1 MYYYYYFSK
10 KRQKRTTALKIY
22 NSFTD
27 EILAMNLQNSSAVL
41 SAVTFES
48 PSKGAKNDKSSFLGQ
63 RETLNRSSSA
73 SRSGPISGGASTLL
87 QKIAES
93 PV

>member
-1 MYYYYYFSK
+1 
-10 KRQKRTTALKIY
+10 
-22 NSFTD
+22 
-27 EILAMNLQNSSAVL
+27 MNLQNASAVL

-48 PSKGAKNDKSSFLGQ
+48 PPKGAKNEKRTSFLGQ

-73 SRSGPISGGASTLL
+73 SGTGPISGGASTLL

-93 PV
+93 PVR